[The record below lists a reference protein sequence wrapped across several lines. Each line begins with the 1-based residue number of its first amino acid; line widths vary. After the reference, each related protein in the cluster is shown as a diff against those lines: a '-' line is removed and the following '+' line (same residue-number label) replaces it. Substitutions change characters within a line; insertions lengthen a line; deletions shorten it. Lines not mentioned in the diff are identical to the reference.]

1 MQACEGHCPCA
12 TPVSKCGFPPP
23 VWRRVWD
30 QEQVSGG
37 GDTSAWGRR
46 RSLGATTRLTPPSRS
61 RLRSP
66 PGPGSG
72 LGVQSSLAGAGGV
85 GSPSPEGRLRGCS
98 SRVVLRGPGGLPRPA
113 EVPPFLILQEARPL
127 GILGDRLGL
136 LRSVRLRALSS
147 GPGNR
152 RCVPWTQ
159 RAAPGNLGGGHRGQR
174 RSRGQAPPPC
184 SVFRAVQH

>member
-1 MQACEGHCPCA
+1 MRIPPRMETGLGSGTGVRGWRHIGLGSEALPRSHHQAHTTVPFTA
-12 TPVSKCGFPPP
+12 T
-23 VWRRVWD
+23 
-30 QEQVSGG
+30 
-37 GDTSAWGRR
+37 
-46 RSLGATTRLTPPSRS
+46 L
-61 RLRSP
+61 P

-159 RAAPGNLGGGHRGQR
+159 RAAPGNLGGGTEARGEAGDR
-174 RSRGQAPPPC
+174 RRP
-184 SVFRAVQH
+184 RAAYLGLFNTKL